1 MKKYFKLLHWLCLFF
16 LLGCVIFGVIS
27 IDFTDPIPHKKDIF
41 ITHKTLNYNENFADE
56 SVQDLA
62 SDFFNDLDSLNKD
75 INTALLEEKI
85 LENKYIKKAEVYLNV
100 EGQVNIYI
108 YFRQPF
114 LKIVDDKKM
123 CYYDDEGVRLPALSN
138 VDTKLLVVTGDVN
151 GFLKRDLSIV
161 RYIYRHNLLKDLIGG
176 IHYDDEYI
184 LSSKLCD
191 LKINLGPAQVLN
203 SERIKKIELFSNLL
217 QQELGCDYCSSIDL
231 QYANQIICVK

>member
-100 EGQVNIYI
+100 EGQ
-108 YFRQPF
+108 
-114 LKIVDDKKM
+114 
-123 CYYDDEGVRLPALSN
+123 
-138 VDTKLLVVTGDVN
+138 
-151 GFLKRDLSIV
+151 
-161 RYIYRHNLLKDLIGG
+161 
-176 IHYDDEYI
+176 
-184 LSSKLCD
+184 
-191 LKINLGPAQVLN
+191 
-203 SERIKKIELFSNLL
+203 
-217 QQELGCDYCSSIDL
+217 
-231 QYANQIICVK
+231 